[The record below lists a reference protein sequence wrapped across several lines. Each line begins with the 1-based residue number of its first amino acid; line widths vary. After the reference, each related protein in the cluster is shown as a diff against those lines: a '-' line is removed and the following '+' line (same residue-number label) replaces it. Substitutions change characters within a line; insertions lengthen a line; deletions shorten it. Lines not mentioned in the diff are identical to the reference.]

1 MSYFEP
7 KMLVGEKLKVQINLA
22 YSAEQKLLFTSLAD
36 AIFKDSVNL
45 LMLSTKI
52 GAADS
57 VEVDLTVEH
66 LKQRYMFDTK
76 LFNEVGVKR
85 EIEKLAAAEEIKV
98 YPYGPGKILIT
109 F

>member
-7 KMLVGEKLKVQINLA
+7 KMLAGEKLKVQINLA
-22 YSAEQKLLFTSLAD
+22 YSAEQKLLFASLAD

-66 LKQRYMFDTK
+66 LKQRYMFDIK

-85 EIEKLAAAEEIKV
+85 EIEKLVAAEEMKV